1 MEAGARV
8 VAAQRPA
15 AHRAP
20 CIEHKIRK
28 LATTITTTSVLVGRP
43 PWDMVFQPGA
53 LWPLRAGRKQDPQHK
68 CSGKQ
73 SEIQNIVVYLKFGSV
88 FSNYRCGF
96 NIGVGAYIVVY
107 LKSGAGERDNTR
119 QMKKGNR

>member
-1 MEAGARV
+1 MSAPCGMEAGARV

-53 LWPLRAGRKQDPQHK
+53 LRPLRAGRKEDPQHK
-68 CSGKQ
+68 C
-73 SEIQNIVVYLKFGSV
+73 L
-88 FSNYRCGF
+88 
-96 NIGVGAYIVVY
+96 
-107 LKSGAGERDNTR
+107 GENLDFQVSLRT
-119 QMKKGNR
+119 